1 MNIAISLIIGFFI
14 GFIIS
19 VGSTMSRTTVLEDA
33 IYNIDSQINI
43 ILDISQGEDDISINK
58 MAKKI
63 KKITRGFYNGN

>member
-1 MNIAISLIIGFFI
+1 MNVLISLLVGFFI

-19 VGSTMSRTTVLEDA
+19 VGSTMRRTTALEDA

-43 ILDISQGEDDISINK
+43 ISDISKGADDVPINN

-63 KKITRGFYNGN
+63 KGITEGFYNGN